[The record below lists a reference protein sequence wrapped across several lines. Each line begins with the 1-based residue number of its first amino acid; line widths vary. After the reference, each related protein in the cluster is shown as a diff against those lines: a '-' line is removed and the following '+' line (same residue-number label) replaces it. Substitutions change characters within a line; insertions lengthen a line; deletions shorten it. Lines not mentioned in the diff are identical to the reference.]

1 MVSGSRGSIG
11 HRVPHNIAAPRCPR
25 PRDYLSAIL
34 FPPGLRRLYCL
45 RDNDSAG
52 DFAEER
58 LGERAREAG
67 IGFRVLIP
75 AAKDLNVDLREGPF
89 QAMKQRMAAQLEP
102 EDRFRF
108 AG

>member
-1 MVSGSRGSIG
+1 MSA
-11 HRVPHNIAAPRCPR
+11 H
-25 PRDYLSAIL
+25 LSAIL

-67 IGFRVLIP
+67 IAFRVLIP

-89 QAMKQRMAAQLEP
+89 QAVKQRMAAQLEP

-108 AG
+108 KQ